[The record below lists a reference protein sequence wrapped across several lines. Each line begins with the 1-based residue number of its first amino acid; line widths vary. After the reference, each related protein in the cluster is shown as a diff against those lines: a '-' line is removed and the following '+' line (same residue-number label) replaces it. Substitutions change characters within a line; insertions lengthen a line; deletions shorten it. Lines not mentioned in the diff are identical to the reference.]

1 MWICLDLHRIHQGW
15 NQELLAGNL
24 GRYPIQQRELGLL
37 QVIREINRPD
47 VENLESSL
55 AEI

>member
-1 MWICLDLHRIHQGW
+1 M
-15 NQELLAGNL
+15 ELLAGNL